1 MACLDMFNTDHQGL
15 CTPMSPRISFSNDFI
30 DTTQQTNKHD
40 HHLNSRELTPPLA
53 SSEHFEFSVSK
64 YTMMPADELFF
75 KGTLLPFKKTTLRDE
90 LLVDY
95 DEEDVSVRPP
105 KVPTKWKEFWGLK
118 KASNIVLHKK
128 VEKSS
133 SSSSSDDESMGKIV
147 GMNGS
152 TLIQE
157 EIHISKIS
165 QEFLS
170 DRESLNRDVEM
181 RI

>member
-30 DTTQQTNKHD
+30 DTNTHAD
-40 HHLNSRELTPPLA
+40 HLNSREILTPPLA
-53 SSEHFEFSVSK
+53 SSEQFEFSVSK

-90 LLVDY
+90 LLVD
-95 DEEDVSVRPP
+95 EEDVSVRPP

-118 KASNIVLHKK
+118 KTSNIVSKK
-128 VEKSS
+128 VEKIST
-133 SSSSSDDESMGKIV
+133 SDDESMGKIV
-147 GMNGS
+147 EMKGSS
-152 TLIQE
+152 TLVHE

-181 RI
+181 KI